1 MEQAPLTHFRS
12 IPWCL
17 TLISDPTFTHTPTY
31 SRQPKVNHEDSLF
44 ASTLISPTTIPYCLS
59 LYKIPPKSEPFIT
72 QLQTLFALSTGL
84 NGGPNL
90 LHGGIISTLIDDV
103 MGTLLTVNKDQGG
116 LPLSQSTVTG
126 EMKVRYLRP
135 VRTPGTVVV
144 VAESVRREGRRI
156 WLEGEVRDA
165 EGVVLARGEAVWVKV
180 VGGKL

>member
-1 MEQAPLTHFRS
+1 MEQVSLTHFRS
-12 IPWCL
+12 IPWCR
-17 TLISDPTFTHTPTY
+17 TLISDPTFTLTPTY
-31 SRQPKVNHEDSLF
+31 SRQPKPNHEDSLF
-44 ASTLISPTTIPYCLS
+44 ALTLISPTTIPYCLS
-59 LYKIPPKSEPFIT
+59 FYKVPPKDELFIT
-72 QLQTLFALSTGL
+72 HLQTLFALSTGL

-144 VAESVRREGRRI
+144 VAECVKREGRRI
-156 WLEGEVRDA
+156 CLEGEVRDV

-180 VGGKL
+180 GGGKL